1 VKILLDINV
10 PAPLRY
16 ALRGHEVVCAN
27 EVGWET
33 LENGALL
40 TAAETAG
47 FEVVVTCDQNMPRQQ
62 NFAGRR
68 IALVVLSTNKWSAL
82 RPVLS
87 RLPAR
92 IDFAQRG
99 QITRI
104 DVAAL

>member
-1 VKILLDINV
+1 
-10 PAPLRY
+10 
-16 ALRGHEVVCAN
+16 
-27 EVGWET
+27 
-33 LENGALL
+33 
-40 TAAETAG
+40 
-47 FEVVVTCDQNMPRQQ
+47 MPRQQ